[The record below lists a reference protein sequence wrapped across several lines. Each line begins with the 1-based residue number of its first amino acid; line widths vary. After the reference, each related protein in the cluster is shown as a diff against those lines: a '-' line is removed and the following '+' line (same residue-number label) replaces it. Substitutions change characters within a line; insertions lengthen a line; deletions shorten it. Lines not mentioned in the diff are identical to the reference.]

1 MKFLAYIYWRLL
13 NRNSYNAY
21 HKHEITCLQIL
32 GIIAFWCL
40 PFIFIIQNVTGIIIW
55 NRLMSDDR
63 FINRFVR
70 IPLLLLPIYLGI
82 HFFIKW
88 NFKRFETEFS
98 KFEKMNSG
106 EKKKADRKGWLIIAA
121 TIVWFFIGMTSRDW
135 IDALLKNN

>member
-1 MKFLAYIYWRLL
+1 
-13 NRNSYNAY
+13 
-21 HKHEITCLQIL
+21 
-32 GIIAFWCL
+32 
-40 PFIFIIQNVTGIIIW
+40 
-55 NRLMSDDR
+55 MSDDR